1 MRRASLT
8 CIVLAATCIALAAC
22 GAATRP
28 PVTREASVEELARTR
43 CALDGRETIT
53 AWTGTVYAFGTGEPP
68 RALFGLAG
76 VNVARCIRDG
86 TGWHLTSREL
96 MLYLDPATGAPLAR
110 WTNPFTG
117 ATVPVVHVANARVQS
132 TLAGAPVAIA
142 DGIATFVLDIPIAYP
157 NPLAGDPATR
167 AYSPAA
173 RYEAGEMFTLA
184 APAEAV
190 TGAAPTVPWLQLT
203 WHRVG
208 PWLPWMAMG
217 DRPGWLVYSAH
228 GRRVSSLDELPPAL
242 RDVIARVPLYAH
254 APRCIVPGRNITSWT
269 YFAAHLAEYQ
279 AGAAFPVP
287 ETATNECAR

>member
-1 MRRASLT
+1 M
-8 CIVLAATCIALAAC
+8 CIGLAAC
-22 GAATRP
+22 GASTRP
-28 PVTREASVEELARTR
+28 PAPVTRDARVDELVRTR
-43 CALDGRETIT
+43 CSLDGRETIT
-53 AWTGTVYAFGTGEPP
+53 TWTGTVYAFGTGEAP
-68 RALFGLAG
+68 RALFGVAG
-76 VNVARCIRDG
+76 MNVARCLRDG
-86 TGWHLTSREL
+86 ATWHLTSREL

-110 WTNPFTG
+110 WANPFTG

-157 NPLAGDPATR
+157 NPLAADPATR

-184 APAEAV
+184 APADAV
-190 TGAAPTVPWLQLT
+190 TGDAPTVPWLQLS

-228 GRRVSSLDELPPAL
+228 GRKVAGVDELPPVL
-242 RDVIARVPLYAH
+242 RDVIRARVPLYAH
-254 APRCIVPGRNITSWT
+254 APRCVEPGKNVTSWT
-269 YFAAHLAEYQ
+269 YFAAHLADYE
-279 AGAAFPVP
+279 AGAVFPVP
-287 ETATNECAR
+287 ELASSECDTAQR